1 LIWAS
6 DFTIRRPIFSVRHEH
21 DCVCGV
27 EPAPV
32 RPNVWRMATA
42 ADNSRASPKTRALR
56 RGAAILDAQ
65 LDLALAHTFPASD
78 PVAVGHPT
86 GTEPPSRPVDRW
98 PPIIDG

>member
-1 LIWAS
+1 
-6 DFTIRRPIFSVRHEH
+6 
-21 DCVCGV
+21 
-27 EPAPV
+27 
-32 RPNVWRMATA
+32 MATA
-42 ADNSRASPKTRALR
+42 TDNSRASPKTRTR
-56 RGAAILDAQ
+56 SAAILDAQ